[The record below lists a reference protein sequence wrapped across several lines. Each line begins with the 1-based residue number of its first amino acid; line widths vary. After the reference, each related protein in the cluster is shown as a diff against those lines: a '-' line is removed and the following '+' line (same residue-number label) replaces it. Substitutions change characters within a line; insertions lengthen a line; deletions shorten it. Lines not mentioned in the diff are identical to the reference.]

1 TVHRCVILPAVTLPS
16 HPEPLPL
23 FEGDPTSSDERER
36 VVGEPRRSTAQA
48 RRMTSAGLA
57 DIAEREAKAVA
68 ALDRALEARL
78 GELDRAFATRRTEVD
93 GRLAESESAL
103 SEAIEA
109 GVSQFKRAA
118 SDERRLLQEE
128 AAALLH
134 NFERA
139 SRDHLRRLTD
149 ATSEALASLDG
160 IV

>member
-1 TVHRCVILPAVTLPS
+1 
-16 HPEPLPL
+16 
-23 FEGDPTSSDERER
+23 
-36 VVGEPRRSTAQA
+36 
-48 RRMTSAGLA
+48 MTSAGLA

-78 GELDRAFATRRTEVD
+78 GELDRAFATRRTEVG

-160 IV
+160 IVRRVHELEHATATLQRLGEAESVETLRTANAEAQQRPGRSEI